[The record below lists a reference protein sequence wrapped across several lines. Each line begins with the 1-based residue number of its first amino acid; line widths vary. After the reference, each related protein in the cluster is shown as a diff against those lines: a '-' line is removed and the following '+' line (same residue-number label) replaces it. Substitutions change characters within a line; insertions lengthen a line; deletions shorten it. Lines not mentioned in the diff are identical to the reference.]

1 MLVKRPEEQ
10 AAFFLHEFFIVELT
24 KGIEITVTVEL
35 QPHSSTAL
43 PGLPTIVSELKA
55 KRQGNGNNNTINGN
69 GNTQSNGNG
78 NVSNSSNSHGLSQ
91 SDKIAVG
98 VGVGGGVVAIIGV
111 ILTYLQLKHSKAKKA
126 QLRQAASATPPL
138 QQSQRFGSS
147 WPAPHSFSAYRNE
160 LPAQ

>member
-1 MLVKRPEEQ
+1 
-10 AAFFLHEFFIVELT
+10 VELT
-24 KGIEITVTVEL
+24 KGIETAVTPEL
-35 QPHSSTAL
+35 QPHLTTTL
-43 PGLPTIVSELKA
+43 PGLPTIVSELKE
-55 KRQGNGNNNTINGN
+55 KRQGNGDNNNVSGN
-69 GNTQSNGNG
+69 GNSQSDGNG

-126 QLRQAASATPPL
+126 QLRQAASAAPPL
-138 QQSQRFGSS
+138 QQSQRSGSS